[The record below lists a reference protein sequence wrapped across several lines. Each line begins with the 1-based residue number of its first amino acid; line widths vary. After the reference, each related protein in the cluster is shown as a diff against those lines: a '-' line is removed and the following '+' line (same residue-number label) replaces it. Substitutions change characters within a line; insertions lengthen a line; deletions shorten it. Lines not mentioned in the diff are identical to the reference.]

1 MAAKKAKTCRIEIQ
15 NKLPNILKAEVT
27 GLEFHGPYWFSGFED
42 YYNPRLREIRR
53 KYRIDGAVR
62 GETNEWRKILKLR
75 NWVKSRWHV
84 DNGQSRGGDAFDILE
99 LAKQGHGFHCSP
111 APPSRMPCFP
121 PTESSHVRLPQIVAG
136 MTTAGASTTESM
148 KSGRTISRSGSS
160 STRSSTTTSKRPAF
174 HSLRRRPTKP
184 CARTVAGASRCGRA

>member
-62 GETNEWRKILKLR
+62 GETNEWRKILNLR

-99 LAKQGHGFHCSP
+99 LAKQGHGFHCSHC
-111 APPSRMPCFP
+111 ATVQNAVFSAYG
-121 PTESSHVRLPQIVAG
+121 IVTRKITSDRCWDDYGRSVHHGINEVWSNDFAKWIVLDAKFNNHFEKAG
-136 MTTAGASTTESM
+136 V
-148 KSGRTISRSGSS
+148 
-160 STRSSTTTSKRPAF
+160 
-174 HSLRRRPTKP
+174 SLS
-184 CARTVAGASRCGRA
+184 AL